1 MNAKSLA
8 QVIMFKQ
15 PIVKG
20 MTNMQSL
27 TPKELARD
35 IVYHYAK
42 FDRCIKQYTI
52 HYDDLNDFD
61 QHKLAALI
69 IGTDDS
75 YASEATGPDNPAYDN
90 KMLPALIRFLKNSTD
105 RDEEIE
111 FVKEWQDGITAY
123 TKNRACELL
132 DDACLDYNGDQG
144 LLYAE
149 DDPVSRDKP
158 DRVGSIWD

>member
-8 QVIMFKQ
+8 QLVMLKQ

-20 MTNMQSL
+20 MTNMKSL

-35 IVYHYAK
+35 LVAHYAK
-42 FDRCIKQYTI
+42 FDNTIRQYTI

-61 QHKLAALI
+61 QQQLAGLI
-69 IGTDDS
+69 MGSDDS
-75 YASEATGPDNPAYDN
+75 YASESTGPDNPAYDK
-90 KMLPALIRFLKNSTD
+90 KMLPALLRFLKNTTD

-111 FVKEWQDGITAY
+111 FVKEWRDGVTSY
-123 TKNRACELL
+123 FRNCMEELL
-132 DDACLDYNGDQG
+132 DDACLEYNGDRG

-149 DDPVSRDKP
+149 EDPVVRDKP
-158 DRVGSIWD
+158 DRQVNIWS